1 MNRFKILSATLV
13 LTLAVL
19 ACAVQTPAQNPTPDV
34 NAIVQQTMAALT
46 AAASA
51 PGPLPSAT
59 LAPMDEG
66 ILPNALYFL
75 APDAAGHTQLFR
87 LAKDGKTRS
96 QVTFEPAD
104 VESYDVNQNDG
115 RAVYVSNNQMLV
127 VNNDGSGRQ
136 VLLDGGLIDQN
147 NPFLNNIQNAV
158 WSPDGQ
164 TIAYG
169 YKGLNLYAVA
179 TGVSNLVLENQ
190 IRDMGN
196 GFTLPEEMYMPDSFS
211 PDGTK
216 VLLTLG
222 YYEGASAA
230 IYYPASKSLVRL
242 SGGEGAMICCG
253 DETWTADSSA
263 LYMGNPQIGMYNP
276 GLWRIDAVSGQVTTL
291 LPGDPGNSTFNFA
304 DEPVL
309 APDGQLY
316 FFFANLPQ
324 SSEFMSRTPLQLV
337 RSGIDGVTGRTILL
351 PATFEM
357 MTEALWTPDA
367 SYVVVTIAQNADSYQ
382 GGQVEYIAISGYA
395 RIVLAPFGRDL
406 KWGP

>member
-1 MNRFKILSATLV
+1 MNRFRFLSATLV
-13 LTLAVL
+13 LTFALL

-34 NAIVQQTMAALT
+34 NVIVQQTMAALT

-51 PGPLPSAT
+51 PGPLPTAT

-66 ILPNALYFL
+66 ILPHALYFL
-75 APDAAGHTQLFR
+75 APDAAGHAQLFR
-87 LAKDGKTRS
+87 LAKDGQTRS

-115 RAVYVSNNQMLV
+115 RVVYVSNNQLLV
-127 VNNDGSGRQ
+127 VNWDGSGRQ
-136 VLLDGGLIDQN
+136 MLLDGGALDVN
-147 NPFLNNIQNAV
+147 NPFLNHIQSVA
-158 WSPDGQ
+158 WSPNGE

-179 TGVSNLVLENQ
+179 TGVSNRVLENQ
-190 IRDMGN
+190 IRDAG
-196 GFTLPEEMYMPDSFS
+196 GFFFPEEMYWPDAFS

-216 VLLTLG
+216 LLITLG

-230 IYYPASKSLVRL
+230 IYSPASKSLVRL

-253 DETWTADSSA
+253 EENWTADSSA
-263 LYMGNPQIGMYNP
+263 LYSGNPSIGMFSP
-276 GLWRIDAVSGQVTTL
+276 GLWRIDSASGAVTTL
-291 LPGDPGNSTFNFA
+291 LPGDLGNGTFNFA
-304 DEPVL
+304 DEPFL

-324 SSEFMSRTPLQLV
+324 SDNFQSRTPLQIV
-337 RSGIDGVTGRTILL
+337 RSAPDGVSGRTVLW
-351 PATFEM
+351 PATFEK

-367 SYVVVTIAQNADSYQ
+367 SYVVVAIAQNDQTYQ
-382 GGQVEYIAISGYA
+382 GGQLEYIALSGYA